1 MNAAVRA
8 VVRGGIT
15 AGAEVYG
22 IYEGWQGAVDGG
34 HFIRPMSWEDVSGIM
49 IQGGTVIGTARC
61 AAFRTPEGRRTAVL
75 NLIRAGID
83 RLVVIGGDGS
93 LTGTDVLRDEWP
105 AHIDALLEEGRI
117 TPQDAADHPTLRVAG
132 LVGSIDN
139 DMVGTDMTIGTD
151 SALHRITEAI
161 DAIAST
167 AASHQRSF
175 VVEVMGRHCGYLAL
189 MSAIAGGADYVFI
202 PERPPAPD
210 WHEHMAKVLRRAR
223 SAGRRSSIVVVAEG
237 AADRE
242 GNPITAD
249 AVRKVLSDE
258 MGEDARVTIL
268 GHVQRGGVPSA
279 YDRWMASMVGCAA
292 VEEVL
297 HGDREPQVIGVRANR
312 PYAMPLLDSV
322 KDTKA
327 VATFIAEGRYD
338 EAMAARGHSF
348 VQMAHVFQR
357 LSEARP
363 NVVRE
368 AAAKRIGVMN
378 VGGLAPG
385 MNPTARAVVRLGVD
399 QGHSMVGIQ
408 GGFPGLIAGDL
419 RDLTW
424 GDVEGW
430 EAAAGANLGTRR
442 SIPGEGD
449 LYAVARS
456 IETHEFDGIVIIGGF
471 QAYRAL
477 NRINAERKRF
487 PALSIPIVVLP
498 ASLDNNLPGL
508 QMAVGTDSA
517 LNVDVQAVDRIKQ
530 SATASKRA
538 FVVET
543 MGRRCGFLALATGV
557 AAGAERVYLNEDGI
571 TISDLKHDVDAMVRA
586 FDRGQNFWLSIR
598 NENAS
603 EFYTTDLLTRMFEA
617 EGHGGFSVRGVGAG
631 TRPARRSAFAVRPH
645 QRGPLRGLGDRL
657 DDRAVRGRLG
667 PAHVRHARR
676 HALGEATRRPRRL
689 AGSPA
694 DRPVVAGAQAGARGA
709 RTPPRGRGRLS
720 PTCGESRMN
729 A

>member
-8 VVRGGIT
+8 VVRGGIN

-34 HFIRPMSWEDVSGIM
+34 DFIRPMSWEDVSGIM

-105 AHIDALLEEGRI
+105 GHIETLLAEGLISAEE
-117 TPQDAADHPTLRVAG
+117 AASHPSLMVVG

-202 PERPPAPD
+202 PENPPGPD
-210 WHEHMAKVLRRAR
+210 WHERMTRVLRRSR
-223 SAGRRSSIVVVAEG
+223 DAGRRTSIVVIAEG
-237 AADRE
+237 AADSE
-242 GNPITAD
+242 GNPITAQD
-249 AVRKVLSDE
+249 VRAVLSDE

-279 YDRWMASMVGCAA
+279 YDRWMASLVGCAA
-292 VEEVL
+292 VEEVMSG
-297 HGDREPQVIGVRANR
+297 HREPQVIGVRANR
-312 PYAMPLLDSV
+312 PHAMPLLDAV
-322 KDTKA
+322 GATKQ
-327 VATFIAEGRYD
+327 VATLIAEGRYD
-338 EAMAARGHSF
+338 EAMAARGASF
-348 VQMAHVFQR
+348 LQMSQVFRR

-363 NVVRE
+363 E
-368 AAAKRIGVMN
+368 APAPGTPKRIGVMN

-399 QGHSMVGIQ
+399 QGHTMVGIT
-408 GGFPGLIAGDL
+408 GGFPGLIAGDM
-419 RDLTW
+419 RELTW

-442 SIPGEGD
+442 SIPGESD

-456 IETHEFDGIVIIGGF
+456 IETHDLDGLVIIGGF

-477 NRINAERKRF
+477 NRINHERRRF
-487 PALSIPIVVLP
+487 PALAIPMVILP

-508 QMAVGTDSA
+508 QMSVGADSA

-557 AAGAERVYLNEDGI
+557 AAGAERVYLHEDGI
-571 TISDLKHDVDAMVRA
+571 TITDLKHDVDAMVGA
-586 FDRGQNFWLSIR
+586 FTHGQNFWLAIR
-598 NENAS
+598 NEDAS
-603 EFYTTDLLTRMFEA
+603 AFYTTDLLTRMFEA
-617 EGHGGFSVRGVGAG
+617 EGQGLYSVRGVVLGHVQQGG
-631 TRPARRSAFAVRPH
+631 TPSPFDRINGVRFAAQVIDWMSEQFASGSSLHTFATPEGMH
-645 QRGPLRGLGDRL
+645 SVKDL
-657 DDRAVRGRLG
+657 DDLVDWEVRRPIDQWWLVLQ
-667 PAHVRHARR
+667 PVLD
-676 HALGEATRRPRRL
+676 ALGRRPRD
-689 AGSPA
+689 AA
-694 DRPVVAGAQAGARGA
+694 
-709 RTPPRGRGRLS
+709 
-720 PTCGESRMN
+720 SRD

>member
-8 VVRGGIT
+8 VVRSGIS
-15 AGAEVYG
+15 AGAEVFG
-22 IYEGWQGAVDGG
+22 INEGWQGAVDGG
-34 HFIRPMSWEDVSGIM
+34 DNIRRLTWEDVSGISSK
-49 IQGGTVIGTARC
+49 GGTVIGTARC
-61 AAFRTPEGRRTAVL
+61 AAFKTPPGRCAAVA

-83 RLVVIGGDGS
+83 RVVVIGGDGS
-93 LTGTDVLRDEWP
+93 LTGTSVLRDEWP
-105 AHIDALLEEGRI
+105 GHVEALLADGEI
-117 TPQDAADHPTLRVAG
+117 TESQARAHLGLRVVG

-202 PERPPAPD
+202 PESPPPD
-210 WHEHMAKVLRRAR
+210 DWNERLARTLRRSR
-223 SAGRRSSIVVVAEG
+223 GSGRRSSIVVVAEG
-237 AADRE
+237 ATDQA

-249 AVRKVLSDE
+249 AVRRVLTEE

-279 YDRWMASMVGCAA
+279 YDRWMASMLGCAA
-292 VEEVL
+292 VSEL
-297 HGDREPQVIGVRANR
+297 LAGSPEPQLIGVRANR
-312 PYAMPLLDSV
+312 PHTMPLMD
-322 KDTKA
+322 A
-327 VATFIAEGRYD
+327 VSATLNVAELVAQGNYA
-338 EAMAARGHSF
+338 EAMSARGPSF
-348 VQMAHVFQR
+348 VQMASVFRR

-363 NVVRE
+363 HV
-368 AAAKRIGVMN
+368 AAGERPRRIGIMH

-385 MNPTARAVVRLGVD
+385 MNPAARAVVRLGVD
-399 QGHSMVGIQ
+399 RGHTMVGIQ
-408 GGFPGLIAGDL
+408 DGFAGLIAGDL
-419 RDLTW
+419 HELTW

-430 EAAAGANLGTRR
+430 ESAAGAQLGTRR

-456 IETHEFDGIVIIGGF
+456 IETHHLDGIVIIGGF

-477 NRINAERKRF
+477 HRINHERKRF
-487 PALSIPIVVLP
+487 GALSIPMVIVP

-508 QMAVGTDSA
+508 QMSIGADSA

-571 TISDLKHDVDAMVRA
+571 TITDLKHDVDDMGVA
-586 FDRGQNFWLSIR
+586 FSHGQNFWLAIR
-598 NENAS
+598 GEGAS
-603 EFYTTDLLTRMFEA
+603 AFYTTELLTRMFEA
-617 EGHGGFSVRGVGAG
+617 EGRGAYSVRGVVLAHVQQGG
-631 TRPARRSAFAVRPH
+631 TPTPFDRVNGVRFAASVIDWMTEQFGTEATTHAFATPDSVRPIR
-645 QRGPLRGLGDRL
+645 QLEDLVDWG
-657 DDRAVRGRLG
+657 
-667 PAHVRHARR
+667 
-676 HALGEATRRPRRL
+676 TRRPVDQWWLVLKPVL
-689 AGSPA
+689 AALGNRPSRGPA
-694 DRPVVAGAQAGARGA
+694 AGA
-709 RTPPRGRGRLS
+709 
-720 PTCGESRMN
+720 
-729 A
+729 

>member
-456 IETHEFDGIVIIGGF
+456 IETHELDGIVIIGGF

-617 EGHGGFSVRGVGAG
+617 EGHGGFSVRGAVLGHVQQGGVPSPFDRINGVRFAASVIDWMTGQFEAG
-631 TRPARRSAFAVRPH
+631 SAQHTFATPDGMRSVKQLDDLVDWQARRPIDQWWLVLKPV
-645 QRGPLRGLGDRL
+645 LE
-657 DDRAVRGRLG
+657 
-667 PAHVRHARR
+667 
-676 HALGEATRRPRRL
+676 ALGRRPGDAL
-689 AGSPA
+689 
-694 DRPVVAGAQAGARGA
+694 D
-709 RTPPRGRGRLS
+709 
-720 PTCGESRMN
+720 
-729 A
+729 